1 MFVVMLVAGC
11 AACATGG
18 GGAVAEAP
26 TVPTVAQT
34 IARAVSATIALQW
47 RGSTICAGTR
57 VSSRRIVT
65 AYHCAV
71 SLSVPLDELLEIDA
85 EGLEGYQAVA
95 PVRVLGHVARYTWL
109 GHAGSASGIFVH
121 VDPLND
127 LAVIETDKI
136 DAASWVEIGAPL
148 AIGQETFAVG
158 HPGGLEYSYS
168 FGHVGALERELLG
181 ARWTQA
187 DIHTDGGSSG
197 GGLFNAVGDL
207 VGACSFGMSNANG
220 WGFFAGQRALAKI
233 VAQP

>member
-1 MFVVMLVAGC
+1 M
-11 AACATGG
+11 
-18 GGAVAEAP
+18 AEAP

-34 IARAVSATIALQW
+34 IARAVSSTIALQW

-57 VSSRRIVT
+57 VSPRRVVT

-71 SLSVPLDELLEIDA
+71 GLSVPLGELLEIDQ

-95 PVRVLGHVARYTWL
+95 PVRVLGHAARYTWL
-109 GHAGSASGIFVH
+109 GHDGSASGIFVH

-148 AIGQETFAVG
+148 AIGQEIFAIG

-168 FGHVGALERELLG
+168 FGHIAALERELLG

-187 DIHTDGGSSG
+187 DVHADGGSSG
-197 GGLFNAVGDL
+197 GGLFNEAGQL
-207 VGACSFGMSNANG
+207 VGVCSFGMGSATG
-220 WGFFAGQRALAKI
+220 WEFFGGLKALAKI
-233 VAQP
+233 AAQP